1 MDLLGP
7 ISHPVTSHTRN
18 LELHKRSLTSQYD
31 LLFLESGAA
40 ASNPISKFLKE
51 HRLFVGALNFMNVQ
65 QFQLIQ
71 VQ

>member
-1 MDLLGP
+1 MDLLGL
-7 ISHPVTSHTRN
+7 ISHTVTSHTRN
-18 LELHKRSLTSQYD
+18 LELHKRLLTSQHD

-51 HRLFVGALNFMNVQ
+51 HQLFVGALNFMNVQ

-71 VQ
+71 LQ